1 MGEQYSRYH
10 LSWVNLM
17 FIRQAIWM
25 YNEEF
30 DVYPYTQNDNSDDSL
45 RLLVKFENKKTSPQL
60 LLYQLYHP
68 TEPMD
73 NEIFYETFNLA
84 PNEYDIIDTIWKEC
98 YSNADFS
105 VKEIPSQAPRLW
117 EKQVIRD
124 SKNVLYIENDY
135 MGIQWCDDGE
145 NFLKLVQKVKEK
157 LKRYRDK
164 TDNEASSLKLLSA
177 PASAKATADRPQKS
191 RK

>member
-1 MGEQYSRYH
+1 
-10 LSWVNLM
+10 M

-164 TDNEASSLKLLSA
+164 TDNEVTSLKLLSA
-177 PASAKATADRPQKS
+177 PASAKPTADRPQKS
-191 RK
+191 GK